1 MRRTSLLIALVLAA
15 ILGFSQQVETARF
28 ERGRWGDGSAFHF
41 ESFQKDGGLV
51 VYATDKTDEDN
62 NRLWDFIRL
71 DTSLY
76 ELRSDLIPLP
86 GRMSL
91 LGSGS
96 SRQWAAFVFVGDTKH
111 RSDSVPLAVV
121 TYHRTDQSYATFFDV
136 LPDRSTPLSVAVLNS
151 TLMLAVNSKDGKG
164 FLTQYNLDSHVQRTI
179 TPMMDDDMVLF
190 QFSAIPERQR
200 FVLAARGFVEKR
212 YKYTAFFVYTE
223 NGTLLQTHRFD
234 NGENAALGRMCFGF
248 DDAGQLVVYATL
260 ERERNKKVDVEGVTR
275 DFDRM
280 AVGVTW
286 VKFAT
291 TGTLSKTFLF
301 KNLPN
306 IDKALTA
313 SDRLKVKEELLKM
326 QRGKKKEKGEIT
338 FQFLSPRLVDFGGN
352 HVFVAEAFQPL
363 FHTETRMDYYGYYRA
378 YPMYY
383 TVFDGYDFFS
393 EILMAF
399 DDEGELLWHQ
409 AVRFENDLS
418 DELFAHAF
426 EAVAHDELVVVSPRR
441 NVLRYE
447 VFDVDG
453 ASLLDQHSLTM
464 DYLHADD
471 SFEDEYNMGVIHWF
485 GDRFLVHGCQI
496 VRNPSLRVTRR
507 GVYYV
512 QKVEYE

>member
-1 MRRTSLLIALVLAA
+1 MRRTGLVIAFVLTAF
-15 ILGFSQQVETARF
+15 LGFSQQVETARY
-28 ERGRWGDGSAFHF
+28 ELRRWGNESECHF
-41 ESFQKDGGLV
+41 ESFQKDGGMV
-51 VYATDKTDEDN
+51 VYETDKTDEDN

-86 GRMSL
+86 EKMTF

-96 SRQWAAFVFVGDTKH
+96 SRQWAAFVFVGETKH
-111 RSDSVPLAVV
+111 RSDSVPVSVV
-121 TYHRTDQSYATFFDV
+121 AYHRGDQQFTTFTDV
-136 LPDRSTPLSVAVLNS
+136 LPDRSTPLSVAVLNG
-151 TLMLAVNSKDGKG
+151 TLMLAVNNKDGNG
-164 FLTQYNLDSHVQRTI
+164 FLSQYNLNTHVQRTI
-179 TPMMDDDMVLF
+179 TPMVEDDMVLF
-190 QFSAIPERQR
+190 QFTAIPERQR
-200 FVLAARGFVEKR
+200 FVLATRGFVEKR
-212 YKYTAFFVYTE
+212 YKYTSFFVYSD

-234 NGENAALGRMCFGF
+234 NGENAALGRMCFNF
-248 DDAGQLVVYATL
+248 DQSGQLVVYATL
-260 ERERNKKVDVEGVTR
+260 ERERNKKVDVEGVTS

-286 VKFAT
+286 IKFAASGMMT
-291 TGTLSKTFLF
+291 KTYLF

-326 QRGKKKEKGEIT
+326 QQGKKKEKGEIA
-338 FQFLSPRLVDFGGN
+338 FQFLSPRLVEFGGN
-352 HVFVAEAFQPL
+352 QVFVAEAFQPIY
-363 FHTETRMDYYGYYRA
+363 HTETRMDYYGYYRA

-399 DDEGELLWHQ
+399 DDDGELKWHN
-409 AVRFENDLS
+409 AVRFENDLN
-418 DELFAHAF
+418 DQLFAHAV

-447 VFDVDG
+447 VFDTDG
-453 ASLLDQHSLTM
+453 TPLLDQHSLSM

-471 SFEDEYNMGVIHWF
+471 VFEDEYDMGIFRWF
-485 GDRFLVHGCQI
+485 DDRFLVHGSQL
-496 VRNPSLRVTRR
+496 VHNPSLRVTRR
-507 GVYYV
+507 PVYYL
-512 QKVEYE
+512 QKVQYE